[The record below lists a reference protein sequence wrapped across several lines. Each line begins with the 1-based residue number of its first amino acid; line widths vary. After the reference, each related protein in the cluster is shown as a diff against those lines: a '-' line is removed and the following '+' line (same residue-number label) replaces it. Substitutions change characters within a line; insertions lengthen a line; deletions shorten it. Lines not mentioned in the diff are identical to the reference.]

1 MLWNG
6 DHFPGVRKM
15 VRVKG
20 IVYANN
26 FFIEMT
32 L

>member
-6 DHFPGVRKM
+6 DHFPDVRKM
-15 VRVKG
+15 MQGKG

-26 FFIEMT
+26 SFIEMT